1 MKAMGPWSDGSQK
14 ICRSQKEQSPKY
26 LNPGSEEIN
35 DQLKLGMMQG
45 KIKKPQHSLGYCF
58 STLCSE

>member
-14 ICRSQKEQSPKY
+14 ICRSQKEQSPTY

-45 KIKKPQHSLGYCF
+45 KIKNTPTFLEVLLQHF
-58 STLCSE
+58 V

>member
-45 KIKKPQHSLGYCF
+45 KIKKTPTCLEVLLQHF
-58 STLCSE
+58 V